1 MDIEKAEQA
10 ANLLERHNFI
20 KFVLGEANTM
30 LSASN
35 HGTATITIPRAWL
48 PDIIEMAKGELDLLE
63 GEIAKL

>member
-10 ANLLERHNFI
+10 ASLLERYNFT

-35 HGTATITIPRAWL
+35 QGTAMITIPRAWL
-48 PDIIEMAKGELDLLE
+48 PDIIEMAKDELGQVED
-63 GEIAKL
+63 EIAKL